1 MTTELAADRCLPEGR
16 SATRPENQTGDLT
29 SSWDAATDSLT
40 DLPFPT
46 SVVNTDESGGS
57 CLDSSAGATEHTN
70 RNSPTAYGRFHRR
83 AKLRPA
89 ILCRACRL
97 LSWGSPA
104 ELAQDTPSSAL
115 YARCATAGGVRHLR
129 ALAIGRM
136 DTIIS
141 YSGPGRRVSAR
152 PLLDSVPGSVYRCTR
167 WRDGI
172 RAACGFAQPSPHVAT
187 PDSRA

>member
-1 MTTELAADRCLPEGR
+1 MAPGQSRNTNLSGSQVPAASMPQCCRHVRWAER
-16 SATRPENQTGDLT
+16 
-29 SSWDAATDSLT
+29 
-40 DLPFPT
+40 
-46 SVVNTDESGGS
+46 
-57 CLDSSAGATEHTN
+57 
-70 RNSPTAYGRFHRR
+70 Y
-83 AKLRPA
+83 LR
-89 ILCRACRL
+89 
-97 LSWGSPA
+97 
-104 ELAQDTPSSAL
+104 AQDTPSSAL

-172 RAACGFAQPSPHVAT
+172 RAACGFARPT
-187 PDSRA
+187 PTNHSSSRPGMLEKHCYFPDLHRQRRIRHGWRISAGVRCWPTAEKSEPFHTPPVRHHEH